1 MFQTGHWHSANTLA
15 TPDTPLYSL
24 DLYYQV
30 REDLNEGPMLHLR
43 LTGMV
48 AGKGFS
54 EEFELHRDTAFNFA
68 SVATRIAQRHGLPT
82 NRSLIMRG
90 HQEYDLVFE
99 DIRRKLGLASG
110 EPINLD
116 HVAQD
121 RP

>member
-1 MFQTGHWHSANTLA
+1 MFQTGHWHTANTLA

-43 LTGMV
+43 LTGTV
-48 AGKGFS
+48 AGKRFS

-90 HQEYDLVFE
+90 HQEYDLMFE
-99 DIRRKLGLASG
+99 DIRNKLGLASG
-110 EPINLD
+110 EPVNLD

-121 RP
+121 RV